1 MEVLFTF
8 PSRYWFAIGLL
19 RVFSLGGWA
28 RRIHTGF
35 HVSRATQDTTML
47 KKCFGYGA
55 VTRYGAVFQQLR
67 LHYLHATTWS
77 YNPVTAGT
85 VAVWASPR
93 SLATTWGI
101 IVIFFSCGY

>member
-1 MEVLFTF
+1 M
-8 PSRYWFAIGLL
+8 
-19 RVFSLGGWA
+19 
-28 RRIHTGF
+28 
-35 HVSRATQDTTML
+35 SRATQDTTMPM
-47 KKCFGYGA
+47 KRFGYGA

-67 LHYLHATTWS
+67 LPNLLATSWS

-85 VAVWASPR
+85 VAVWALPR

>member
-1 MEVLFTF
+1 M
-8 PSRYWFAIGLL
+8 
-19 RVFSLGGWA
+19 
-28 RRIHTGF
+28 
-35 HVSRATQDTTML
+35 SRATQDTTML

-67 LHYLHATTWS
+67 LPNLLAISWS

-85 VAVWASPR
+85 VAVWALPR

-101 IVIFFSCGY
+101 ILIFSSSRY

>member
-1 MEVLFTF
+1 
-8 PSRYWFAIGLL
+8 
-19 RVFSLGGWA
+19 
-28 RRIHTGF
+28 
-35 HVSRATQDTTML
+35 ML

-67 LHYLHATTWS
+67 LHCLHATTWS

-85 VAVWASPR
+85 VAVWAPPR